1 MIISCQNLTFDST
14 LSHQRTNRAINIFG
28 IAVIRRILCFS
39 LYLLGITRA
48 SIAKLLGMPTDSVK
62 TIIKNIHQNGIPAF
76 EDRRFRNS
84 TFLPQAQQI
93 LPLQVKV
100 TFEGAWINID
110 LGKEGEKLRIPR
122 NNKFQFRTLLLTMLN
137 SGILSTKQVSE
148 YLELSDVQTR
158 SLAKN
163 LQEKDIRSL
172 LDQRQGQKK
181 AYVFNLEAKTE
192 MIQQYIANLVNKK
205 RTSSQALSEDL
216 KERCNLDLP
225 SRTIRLHIEKMGL
238 SQIKNSLPELI
249 DSLKK
254 TQKANC

>member
-76 EDRRFRNS
+76 EDRRFRKS